1 MPLEDRKGDLSWSA
15 LWVSDSNKQLQE
27 ARCPFCNDSYSKC
40 LYVWWGIHAVESW
53 VLSALLI
60 LTTFMII
67 SVQIYVRI
75 PGSSVWLSSER
86 ALSQLFTITQPS
98 RHDHAPLNAWK
109 MLMTLPIDPNSF
121 FVLEHKEGGFKSSL
135 LIIRMSVL
143 LNKTPLKISF
153 WKIKSLKPP

>member
-1 MPLEDRKGDLSWSA
+1 MIRILNVYMFGEGF
-15 LWVSDSNKQLQE
+15 LQ
-27 ARCPFCNDSYSKC
+27 P
-40 LYVWWGIHAVESW
+40 GPG
-53 VLSALLI
+53 ALLI

-67 SVQIYVRI
+67 SVQIYVLS
-75 PGSSVWLSSER
+75 PGTEWLSSER
-86 ALSQLFTITQPS
+86 AHSQLFTITQPS

-143 LNKTPLKISF
+143 LNETPLKISF
-153 WKIKSLKPP
+153 WKGLKPP